1 MIPLNYH
8 HLYYFWTVAK
18 CGSIAAAK
26 DKLYLSQPTL
36 SSQLQQLERSC
47 KMKLLERGR
56 KGVELTAEGRSVLG
70 YCERMFSAGEEL
82 AAVLEKGPVGPAVLR
97 LGVQTT
103 IPRDA
108 VVRVLDFA
116 RKQAAPQDLSRGG
129 AARSSLRE
137 GGQGGKVRVAIL
149 NGELHGLSARL
160 RRHALDLVISSE
172 DFVVQLGRDFR
183 SRLVSSLPVSFV
195 ASPAVM
201 KSVRRFPADL
211 SGIPLLLRPPENPV
225 RKQVDQY
232 LAKHRVSA
240 TVEAEVDDVD
250 LIRCLAIEGRGI
262 AALSALLTDSDVRGG
277 RLARLNRQE
286 LGLREQIW
294 IVGGKHPKSNSSL
307 RGLIGALME
316 SFTIR
321 I

>member
-116 RKQAAPQDLSRGG
+116 RKQA
-129 AARSSLRE
+129 
-137 GGQGGKVRVAIL
+137 GKVRVAIL
-149 NGELHGLSARL
+149 NGELQGLSARL
-160 RRHALDLVISSE
+160 RRQALDLVVSSE

-211 SGIPLLLRPPENPV
+211 SEIPLLLRPPENPV

-294 IVGGKHPKSNSSL
+294 IVGGKYPKSNSSL
-307 RGLIGALME
+307 RGLIDALME